1 MIGEIF
7 LDTNVLVYA
16 FDVDDPTR
24 RERAKQLIATLV
36 ESGMPC
42 VSSQVLGEFF
52 SVVTRRFGVTMDAA
66 KAAAHT
72 ERFAEVL
79 RVHDC
84 GLAVTLEALR
94 GVVHYRLQFY
104 DAQIWATARLNH
116 VPLVLTEDFQDGA
129 EIEGV
134 RFANPFA
141 DGFEL
146 PIELLRGPR

>member
-1 MIGEIF
+1 MIGEVF

-16 FDVDDPTR
+16 FDADDPAR
-24 RERAKQLIATLV
+24 RERAERLIAMLV
-36 ESGMPC
+36 ERGMPC

-52 SVVTRRFGVTMDAA
+52 SVVTRRFGATMDSV
-66 KAAAHT
+66 KAAGHT

-94 GVVHYRLQFY
+94 GAVRYRLSFY
-104 DAQIWATARLNH
+104 DAQIWAVARLNH
-116 VPLVLTEDFQDGA
+116 VPLILSEDFADGS

-141 DGFEL
+141 EGFRL
-146 PIELLRGPR
+146 PAESLTGPR